1 MFKGSGTVG
10 LGGRT
15 YKGLSRYWGCEVWRV
30 LGLLGCEAV
39 AVDCGM
45 WVGLLRPAGSFEF
58 GSTPEAYKPAWGK
71 VSGLGLPAVPG
82 LRLEVFFRACIA
94 TQTTKL
100 EY

>member
-45 WVGLLRPAGSFEF
+45 WVGLLRPSWE
-58 GSTPEAYKPAWGK
+58 
-71 VSGLGLPAVPG
+71 
-82 LRLEVFFRACIA
+82 LRVRIY
-94 TQTTKL
+94 T
-100 EY
+100 